1 MLLWQMKETKLW
13 FISIFNYLR
22 KIIYTSTTI
31 YFLMGREDN
40 NEKEAAEEFF
50 KLVVEFRHKLKDYLN
65 SDKVQRLLSE
75 RKYQNIEDGIIKL
88 RKDVFG
94 KNEVAQVTLLEGYI
108 DAITNRYLLIRIL
121 GILYNIFDYLDS
133 VAMNRTEDETL

>member
-1 MLLWQMKETKLW
+1 
-13 FISIFNYLR
+13 
-22 KIIYTSTTI
+22 
-31 YFLMGREDN
+31 MGREDN

-121 GILYNIFDYLDS
+121 GMLYNIFDYLDS